1 MLPGEN
7 SPASQGIH
15 LASCGARPREL
26 EKRREKTMFTFA
38 VIMGVVVA
46 LLNCCSSCLGCSNDK
61 KKQEPKNNE
70 QEERSEPE
78 ESSFIQ
84 GAEAFGFERGDGA
97 FRFERE
103 DDTLE
108 LVRADGSRVR
118 FLWDDKKR
126 SGLTS
131 SERD

>member
-26 EKRREKTMFTFA
+26 EKEKDEMY
-38 VIMGVVVA
+38 A
-46 LLNCCSSCLGCSNDK
+46 LLMGICTVLLITCSRCNNK
-61 KKQEPKNNE
+61 KNQEPKNNE
-70 QEERSEPE
+70 QEERTEPE

-108 LVRADGSRVR
+108 LVRADSSKVL

-126 SGLTS
+126 AGLTS
-131 SERD
+131 GKRD